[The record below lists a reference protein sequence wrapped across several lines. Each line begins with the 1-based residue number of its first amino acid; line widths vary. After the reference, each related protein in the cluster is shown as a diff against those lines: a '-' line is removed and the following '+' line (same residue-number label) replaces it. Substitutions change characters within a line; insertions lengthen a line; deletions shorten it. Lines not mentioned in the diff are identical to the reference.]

1 MSWSPQKCPGYNNAS
16 DSIISPE
23 QWAETKG
30 EGALIE
36 GIDAG
41 RLLIWP
47 SGGTPLA
54 DRVKPMSFDAR
65 ALYALLAAYFSHHD
79 YYPGEHKEHLL
90 NK

>member
-1 MSWSPQKCPGYNNAS
+1 MNWSPQKCPGYNNAS

-23 QWAETKG
+23 QWSETEG

-47 SGGTPLA
+47 SGGTPLEGRA
-54 DRVKPMSFDAR
+54 KPMSFDAR
-65 ALYALLAAYFSHHD
+65 ALYALLATYFSHQD
-79 YYPGEHKEHLL
+79 YYPDERKEHPT
-90 NK
+90 KK